1 MFQHSF
7 LVIALHQC
15 CISTTG
21 GGVDMIVNVDVASK
35 AYKIVKNRPY
45 SNKVYVVDSKEEIV
59 IKNMLNN

>member
-1 MFQHSF
+1 
-7 LVIALHQC
+7 
-15 CISTTG
+15 
-21 GGVDMIVNVDVASK
+21 MIVNVDVASK